1 MKTAWRSEELEDVT
15 AIKKQIGRGNDM
27 EGCLP
32 KQQKTTATVRKICA
46 QRVPGQNNRGCES
59 VVVTA

>member
-27 EGCLP
+27 EGRLP
-32 KQQKTTATVRKICA
+32 KQQKTAATV
-46 QRVPGQNNRGCES
+46 
-59 VVVTA
+59 